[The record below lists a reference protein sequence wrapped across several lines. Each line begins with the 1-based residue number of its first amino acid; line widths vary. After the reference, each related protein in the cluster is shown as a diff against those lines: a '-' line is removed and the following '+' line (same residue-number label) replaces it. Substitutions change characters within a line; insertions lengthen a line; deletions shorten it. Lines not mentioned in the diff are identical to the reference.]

1 MTAKTQNGSAD
12 VGRGIRSPLNAVAT
26 LVIARGHILW
36 PRWLEM
42 APAYA
47 IGSIAMFWVL
57 QRVVVLG
64 GS

>member
-12 VGRGIRSPLNAVAT
+12 VGREIRSLLNGVAT

-42 APAYA
+42 APP
-47 IGSIAMFWVL
+47 
-57 QRVVVLG
+57 
-64 GS
+64 